1 MSEAIYKSGQGY
13 WTRMMSAAAFGLLAI
28 MGSVWIWER
37 WGAASGTSTNTKYI
51 TGGVALLFLGV
62 MAALMFFYLGRN
74 PRTVDFLIATEGE
87 MKKVNWSTRRE
98 ITGSTGVVIFTMLT
112 IALFCFVCDQLFA
125 FSFVWIGVLDRG
137 VLAGSN

>member
-37 WGAASGTSTNTKYI
+37 WGATSGTSVNAKYI
-51 TGGVALLFLGV
+51 AGGVALLFLGV

-137 VLAGSN
+137 VLEGGK